1 MAQYL
6 GEKFLEKYEV
16 IGNIIGIRKF
26 QKNPSKTHSGS
37 TNSYKIGEKIF
48 LIKKLG
54 KKMNWKYMSLR
65 RLEHSSDIG
74 SCGLI

>member
-48 LIKKLG
+48 LIKKVE
-54 KKMNWKYMSLR
+54 KKNE
-65 RLEHSSDIG
+65 LEIHEPEKVGTFI
-74 SCGLI
+74 